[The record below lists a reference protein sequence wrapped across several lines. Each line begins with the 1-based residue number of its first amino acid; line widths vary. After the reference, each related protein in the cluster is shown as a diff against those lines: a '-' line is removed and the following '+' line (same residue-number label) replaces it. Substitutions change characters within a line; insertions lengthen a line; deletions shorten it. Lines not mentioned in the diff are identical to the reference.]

1 MLRPLD
7 LSAAV
12 VSPLGIA
19 GLVGGV
25 FAYLLVTRIAF
36 HPLSVVPGPKS
47 SHWFFGSLSDIIG
60 ARWSDDG
67 HYPEP
72 QLSWIKKF
80 NGVICYRAVLELRIM
95 IADPEALK
103 HVFTTNGENY
113 PRAELSR
120 AFLRDLVGGDGLLS
134 TEGEE
139 HTHQRK
145 MLVPHFGFG
154 KIKEFVDVFATHVAT
169 LCNNLKELA
178 DQPNVTVDMH
188 AYFTELTLDI
198 IGVSAFGYN
207 FKAMSGSSPVVEAMK
222 LLLSPRS
229 AFYLVGKAVIPTFSS
244 WPLPRLVNER
254 KAKRMLYQTV
264 DDVIAAKL
272 KSKRD
277 VNRPVDLVDLMLDE
291 NAHAEHKV
299 TAEEARTHVMTFML
313 AGHETTSTTLSW
325 VFTLFAQHPH
335 IEALAREEARAV
347 TANGETIGW
356 NTLGDIKYIT
366 ACIQEALRLYPSV
379 AALAPRV
386 AEQDD
391 YLPRSDGKP
400 VFIPKG
406 TVIAINTAA
415 MHRNPQYWSQPD
427 VYLPERFV
435 EGTDAFLADKA
446 MRNGQG
452 NTYYY
457 MPFSVGAKNCI
468 GMRFAMAELQ
478 VVVATLLLQYSF
490 RLTDQA
496 NVNPKMVGVSI
507 KPVHLDMTVHSIA

>member
-1 MLRPLD
+1 MATTQSHSFRGTL
-7 LSAAV
+7 
-12 VSPLGIA
+12 
-19 GLVGGV
+19 
-25 FAYLLVTRIAF
+25 
-36 HPLSVVPGPKS
+36 PKWTKS
-47 SHWFFGSLSDIIG
+47 Q
-60 ARWSDDG
+60 A
-67 HYPEP
+67 EAP
-72 QLSWIKKF
+72 Q
-80 NGVICYRAVLELRIM
+80 
-95 IADPEALK
+95 
-103 HVFTTNGENY
+103 
-113 PRAELSR
+113 
-120 AFLRDLVGGDGLLS
+120 
-134 TEGEE
+134 GEE

-154 KIKEFVDVFATHVAT
+154 KIKEFIDVFATHAAE
-169 LCNNLKELA
+169 LCIKLKELA
-178 DQPNVTVDMH
+178 DQPNVTVDMP

-198 IGVSAFGYN
+198 IDVSAFGYN
-207 FKAMSGSSPVVEAMK
+207 FKAMSGSSPVVDAMK

-229 AFYLVGKAVIPTFSS
+229 AFYLVGKAVISTFSS

-254 KAKRMLYQTV
+254 KAKKMLHQTV

-313 AGHETTSTTLSW
+313 AGHE
-325 VFTLFAQHPH
+325 HPH

-347 TANGETIGW
+347 TANGGTIGW
-356 NTLGDIKYIT
+356 NTLGDMKYIT
-366 ACIQEALRLYPSV
+366 ACIQEALRLYPTV

-386 AEQDD
+386 AELDD

-400 VFIPKG
+400 IFIPKAG
-406 TVIAINTAA
+406 RHICRNELSEVPTKPCA
-415 MHRNPQYWSQPD
+415 M
-427 VYLPERFV
+427 V
-435 EGTDAFLADKA
+435 K
-446 MRNGQG
+446 G
-452 NTYYY
+452 NTYYS

-478 VVVATLLLQYSF
+478 VVVATLLLRFSS

>member
-1 MLRPLD
+1 MLPKKVASDNFLGT
-7 LSAAV
+7 LV
-12 VSPLGIA
+12 VAILE
-19 GLVGGV
+19 
-25 FAYLLVTRIAF
+25 R
-36 HPLSVVPGPKS
+36 VVPGPKS
-47 SHWFFGSLSDIIG
+47 SHWFFGSLSMRGG
-60 ARWSDDG
+60 ATMATTQSHSFRGSRSSTG
-67 HYPEP
+67 RT
-72 QLSWIKKF
+72 
-80 NGVICYRAVLELRIM
+80 VMELRIM

-103 HVFTTNGENY
+103 HVFTTNGENF

-120 AFLRDLVGGDGLLS
+120 SFPRVSPFDHHDADEL

-154 KIKEFVDVFATHVAT
+154 KIKEFIDVFATHAAE
-169 LCNNLKELA
+169 LCIKLKELA
-178 DQPNVTVDMH
+178 DQPNVTVDMP

-198 IGVSAFGYN
+198 IDVSAFGYN
-207 FKAMSGSSPVVEAMK
+207 FKAMSGSSPVVDAMK

-229 AFYLVGKAVIPTFSS
+229 AFYLVGKAVISTFSS

-254 KAKRMLYQTV
+254 KAKKMLHQTV

-313 AGHETTSTTLSW
+313 AGHE
-325 VFTLFAQHPH
+325 HPH

-347 TANGETIGW
+347 TANGGTIGW
-356 NTLGDIKYIT
+356 NTLGDMKYIT
-366 ACIQEALRLYPSV
+366 ACIQEALRLYPTV

-386 AEQDD
+386 AELDD

-400 VFIPKG
+400 IFIPKAG
-406 TVIAINTAA
+406 RHICRNELSEPTKPCA
-415 MHRNPQYWSQPD
+415 M
-427 VYLPERFV
+427 V
-435 EGTDAFLADKA
+435 K
-446 MRNGQG
+446 G
-452 NTYYY
+452 NTYYS

-478 VVVATLLLQYSF
+478 VVVATLLLRFSS

>member
-1 MLRPLD
+1 MATTQSHSFRG
-7 LSAAV
+7 S
-12 VSPLGIA
+12 
-19 GLVGGV
+19 
-25 FAYLLVTRIAF
+25 R
-36 HPLSVVPGPKS
+36 S
-47 SHWFFGSLSDIIG
+47 SMG
-60 ARWSDDG
+60 RT
-67 HYPEP
+67 
-72 QLSWIKKF
+72 
-80 NGVICYRAVLELRIM
+80 VMELRIM

-103 HVFTTNGENY
+103 HVFTTNGENF

-120 AFLRDLVGGDGLLS
+120 SFPRDLVGGDGLLS

-154 KIKEFVDVFATHVAT
+154 KIKEFIDVFATHAAE
-169 LCNNLKELA
+169 LCIKLKELA
-178 DQPNVTVDMH
+178 DQPNVTVDMP

-198 IGVSAFGYN
+198 VNVSAFGYN
-207 FKAMSGSSPVVEAMK
+207 FKAMSGSSPVVDAMK

-254 KAKRMLYQTV
+254 KAKKMLHQTV

-313 AGHETTSTTLSW
+313 AGHE
-325 VFTLFAQHPH
+325 
-335 IEALAREEARAV
+335 
-347 TANGETIGW
+347 
-356 NTLGDIKYIT
+356 K
-366 ACIQEALRLYPSV
+366 RLYPTV

-386 AEQDD
+386 AELDD

-400 VFIPKG
+400 IFIPKAG
-406 TVIAINTAA
+406 RHICRNELSEVIHTTYAENHEI
-415 MHRNPQYWSQPD
+415 
-427 VYLPERFV
+427 LERFI

-446 MRNGQG
+446 LRNGQG
-452 NTYYY
+452 NTYYS

-478 VVVATLLLQYSF
+478 VVVATLLLRFSS

>member
-1 MLRPLD
+1 MATTQSHSFRG
-7 LSAAV
+7 S
-12 VSPLGIA
+12 
-19 GLVGGV
+19 
-25 FAYLLVTRIAF
+25 R
-36 HPLSVVPGPKS
+36 S
-47 SHWFFGSLSDIIG
+47 SMG
-60 ARWSDDG
+60 RT
-67 HYPEP
+67 
-72 QLSWIKKF
+72 
-80 NGVICYRAVLELRIM
+80 VMELRIM

-103 HVFTTNGENY
+103 HVFTTNGENF

-120 AFLRDLVGGDGLLS
+120 SFPRDLVGGDGLLS

-154 KIKEFVDVFATHVAT
+154 KIKEFIDVFATHAAE
-169 LCNNLKELA
+169 LCIKLKELA
-178 DQPNVTVDMH
+178 DQPNVTVDMP

-198 IGVSAFGYN
+198 VNVSAFGYN
-207 FKAMSGSSPVVEAMK
+207 FKAMSGSSPVVDAMK

-254 KAKRMLYQTV
+254 KAKKMLHQTV

-313 AGHETTSTTLSW
+313 AGHEHWLVKKLELTSR
-325 VFTLFAQHPH
+325 
-335 IEALAREEARAV
+335 LAF
-347 TANGETIGW
+347 
-356 NTLGDIKYIT
+356 KK
-366 ACIQEALRLYPSV
+366 RLYPTV

-386 AEQDD
+386 AELDD

-400 VFIPKG
+400 IFIPK
-406 TVIAINTAA
+406 A
-415 MHRNPQYWSQPD
+415 
-427 VYLPERFV
+427 ERFI

-446 MRNGQG
+446 LRNGQG
-452 NTYYY
+452 NTYYS

-478 VVVATLLLQYSF
+478 VVVATLLLRFSS

>member
-1 MLRPLD
+1 MATTQSHSFRG
-7 LSAAV
+7 S
-12 VSPLGIA
+12 
-19 GLVGGV
+19 
-25 FAYLLVTRIAF
+25 R
-36 HPLSVVPGPKS
+36 S
-47 SHWFFGSLSDIIG
+47 STG
-60 ARWSDDG
+60 RT
-67 HYPEP
+67 
-72 QLSWIKKF
+72 
-80 NGVICYRAVLELRIM
+80 VMELRIM

-103 HVFTTNGENY
+103 HVFTTNGENF

-120 AFLRDLVGGDGLLS
+120 SFPRDLVGGDGLLS
-134 TEGEE
+134 TDGEE

-154 KIKEFVDVFATHVAT
+154 KIKEFIDVFATHAAE
-169 LCNNLKELA
+169 LCIKLKELA
-178 DQPNVTVDMH
+178 DQPNVTVDMP

-198 IGVSAFGYN
+198 IDVSAFGYN
-207 FKAMSGSSPVVEAMK
+207 FKAMSGSSPVVDAMK

-254 KAKRMLYQTV
+254 KAKKMLHQTV

-313 AGHETTSTTLSW
+313 AGHE
-325 VFTLFAQHPH
+325 
-335 IEALAREEARAV
+335 
-347 TANGETIGW
+347 
-356 NTLGDIKYIT
+356 
-366 ACIQEALRLYPSV
+366 
-379 AALAPRV
+379 
-386 AEQDD
+386 
-391 YLPRSDGKP
+391 
-400 VFIPKG
+400 
-406 TVIAINTAA
+406 
-415 MHRNPQYWSQPD
+415 YWSQPE
-427 VYLPERFV
+427 VYLPERFI

-446 MRNGQG
+446 LRNGQG
-452 NTYYY
+452 NTYYS

-478 VVVATLLLQYSF
+478 VVVATLLLRFSS